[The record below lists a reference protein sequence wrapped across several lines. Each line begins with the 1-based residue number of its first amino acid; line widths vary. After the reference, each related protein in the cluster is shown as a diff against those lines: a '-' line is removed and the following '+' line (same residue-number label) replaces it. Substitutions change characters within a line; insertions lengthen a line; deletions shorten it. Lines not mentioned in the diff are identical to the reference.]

1 MLENVLAIVETLSPL
16 LVAFL
21 SVYLSNRLVVYRVE
35 QLEKRV
41 ELHNNLV
48 ERVTKLEGSEQAQ
61 WRWIDEL
68 KKEG

>member
-1 MLENVLAIVETLSPL
+1 MLENFLAIVETLSPL

-35 QLEKRV
+35 QLEKKV
-41 ELHNNLV
+41 EQHNNLV
-48 ERVTKLEGSEQAQ
+48 EKVTKLEASETAQ

>member
-1 MLENVLAIVETLSPL
+1 MLENILAIVETLSPL

-61 WRWIDEL
+61 WKWIDEL
-68 KKEG
+68 KRED

>member
-1 MLENVLAIVETLSPL
+1 MLEQILAIVQVVSPL

-35 QLEKRV
+35 QLEKKV
-41 ELHNNLV
+41 EQHNNLV

>member
-1 MLENVLAIVETLSPL
+1 MLENILAIVQVVSPL

-68 KKEG
+68 KRED

>member
-1 MLENVLAIVETLSPL
+1 MLENILAIVQVVSPL

>member
-1 MLENVLAIVETLSPL
+1 MLENVLAIVETISPL

-61 WRWIDEL
+61 WKWIDEL
-68 KKEG
+68 KRED